1 MLPLLNP
8 KGPVHTAPADLV
20 MGAGILMIAVWAGTT
35 RARVHVPYVVPVGGL
50 AVAGLVAALAGDAPI
65 PGGSAVLQ
73 DIVLLGWCAAVTSVC
88 RTPRALQSIVRAWCL
103 SATAWAVLLLALT
116 LSGQS
121 ALAGVRGAGGVGRAR
136 LLFDHPNM
144 AGNYF
149 VIAFFVVLAARY
161 PRQPMARALA
171 VAVLLAAVLLTGS
184 NTALLCVPVGG
195 LVIVFL
201 RARSRRGPVTA
212 LAVVLCLILA
222 GGAAW
227 AVVAEPIVARIE
239 QSESSIVRYSVARSS
254 RSASAR
260 ESLFTSQYELFRDS
274 NLLGIG
280 PAATRLALGET
291 GAEKVKESH
300 NDYLA
305 TLVERGPLGVVALL
319 VLMGAV
325 GVRVLSAQRLSPVYA
340 SVIPNPAALAAAA
353 VAFAVTALTHEVLHY
368 RHLWTLLAVLAA
380 LHLFG
385 QDRSALPIG
394 ARSSGEPVP
403 HRADGW

>member
-8 KGPVHTAPADLV
+8 KGLVHSAPADLV
-20 MGAGILMIAVWAGTT
+20 LGAGILMIAVWAGTT

-73 DIVLLGWCAAVTSVC
+73 DVFLLGWCAAVTSVC
-88 RTPRALQSIVRAWCL
+88 RTPRALQTVVRAWCL
-103 SATAWAVLLLALT
+103 SATAWAVLLVVFT

-121 ALAGVRGAGGVGRAR
+121 ALAGKAGGVGRAR

-171 VAVLLAAVLLTGS
+171 VAALLVAVLLTGS
-184 NTALLCVPVGG
+184 NGALLCVPVGG

-201 RARSRRGPVTA
+201 WARSRGGPVTA

-222 GGAAW
+222 GGVAW
-227 AVVAEPIVARIE
+227 RVMAEPLAARIE
-239 QSESSIVRYSVARSS
+239 QSETSIVRYSVARGS

-260 ESLFTSQYELFRDS
+260 ESLFTAQYELFRDS

-291 GAEKVKESH
+291 GAERVKESH

-319 VLMGAV
+319 VLMCAV
-325 GVRVLSAQRLSPVYA
+325 GARALSAQRLSPMYA

-353 VAFAVTALTHEVLHY
+353 VAFAVTAVTHEVLHY
-368 RHLWTLLAVLAA
+368 RHLWTLLAVLAV

-385 QDRSALPIG
+385 QDRPALPTG
-394 ARSSGEPVP
+394 APSSGEPVP
-403 HRADGW
+403 HRADGG

>member
-8 KGPVHTAPADLV
+8 KGPGHTAPADFV

-73 DIVLLGWCAAVTSVC
+73 DVFLLGWCAAITSVC
-88 RTPRALQSIVRAWCL
+88 RTPQALQSVVRAWCL
-103 SATAWAVLLLALT
+103 SATAWAGLLVVLT

-121 ALAGVRGAGGVGRAR
+121 ALAGKAGGVGRAR
-136 LLFDHPNM
+136 LWFDHPNM

-149 VIAFFVVLAARY
+149 VIALFVVLAARY
-161 PRQPMARALA
+161 PRQPVARALA
-171 VAVLLAAVLLTGS
+171 VAALLAALLLAGS
-184 NTALLCVPVGG
+184 NAALLCLPVGG
-195 LVIVFL
+195 LVIIFL
-201 RARSRRGPVTA
+201 QARSRGGPVPA
-212 LAVVLCLILA
+212 LALVLCLTLA

-227 AVVAEPIVARIE
+227 TVVAEPIAARIE
-239 QSESSIVRYSVARSS
+239 QSETSIVRYSVARGS

-260 ESLFTSQYELFRDS
+260 ESLFNAQYELFRDS

-291 GAEKVKESH
+291 EADKVKESH

-319 VLMGAV
+319 VLMSAV
-325 GVRVLSAQRLSPVYA
+325 GARALSAQRLSPAYA
-340 SVIPNPAALAAAA
+340 SVIPNAAALAAAA
-353 VAFAVTALTHEVLHY
+353 VAFAFTALTHEVLHY

-385 QDRSALPIG
+385 QARPALPTG
-394 ARSSGEPVP
+394 ARWSGEPVP

>member
-8 KGPVHTAPADLV
+8 KGPVNTAPADLV
-20 MGAGILMIAVWAGTT
+20 LGAGILMVAVWAGTT

-50 AVAGLVAALAGDAPI
+50 AVAGLVAALAGEAPI

-73 DIVLLGWCAAVTSVC
+73 EVFLLGWCAAVTSVC
-88 RTPRALQSIVRAWCL
+88 RTPRALQSVVRAWCL
-103 SATAWAVLLLALT
+103 SATAWAVLLVVVT
-116 LSGQS
+116 VSGRP
-121 ALAGVRGAGGVGRAR
+121 ALAGVIDGRRAG
-136 LLFDHPNM
+136 LWFDHPNM

-171 VAVLLAAVLLTGS
+171 VAVLLVAVLLTGS
-184 NTALLCVPVGG
+184 NTALLGVPVGG

-201 RARSRRGPVTA
+201 RVRSRGGPVTA

-227 AVVAEPIVARIE
+227 AVVAEPTVARIQ
-239 QSESSIVRYSVARSS
+239 QSESSIVRYSVARTS

-260 ESLFTSQYELFRDS
+260 ESLFTSQYELFQDG

-291 GAEKVKESH
+291 GAATAKESH

-325 GVRVLSAQRLSPVYA
+325 GVRALSAQRLSPVYA
-340 SVIPNPAALAAAA
+340 SVIPNAAALAAAA
-353 VAFAVTALTHEVLHY
+353 VVFAVTALTHEVLHY

-385 QDRSALPIG
+385 QDRPALPTG
-394 ARSSGEPVP
+394 ARASGERVP

>member
-8 KGPVHTAPADLV
+8 KGLVHSAPADLV
-20 MGAGILMIAVWAGTT
+20 LGAGILMIAVWAGTT

-73 DIVLLGWCAAVTSVC
+73 DVFLLGWCAAVTSVC

-103 SATAWAVLLLALT
+103 SATAWAVLLVVLT

-121 ALAGVRGAGGVGRAR
+121 ALAGVRAGGVGRAR

-184 NTALLCVPVGG
+184 NAALLCVPVGG

-201 RARSRRGPVTA
+201 RARSQGGPVTA

-291 GAEKVKESH
+291 GAAKVKESH

-325 GVRVLSAQRLSPVYA
+325 GVRALSAQRLSPVYA

-368 RHLWTLLAVLAA
+368 RHLWTLLAVLAV

-385 QDRSALPIG
+385 QDRPALPTG
-394 ARSSGEPVP
+394 APSQGEPVP
-403 HRADGW
+403 HRADGG